1 MCTSSDNMLMLYVEI
16 TDSWNEI
23 FTQNK
28 NNLQVSKFSANKYVI
43 NIILI
48 YITYV
53 THYVHICIYEYI
65 YRHITCYILHIYL
78 LY

>member
-53 THYVHICIYEYI
+53 THYVHIYVYMSTYI
-65 YRHITCYILHIYL
+65 GI
-78 LY
+78 